1 MKTKSNMIVTKPNNE
16 WEKKFNKLIE
26 TYEKDAGFTVG
37 GCLYGEMTDFIS
49 KTLQQQR
56 EEVIEEIKNHEFY
69 IPQGHTTR
77 YFKLDDKDLEFLKK
91 ENK

>member
-1 MKTKSNMIVTKPNNE
+1 MTTKE
-16 WEKKFNKLIE
+16 EFKKLFPYNGIIIE
-26 TYEKDAGFTVG
+26 DNGQKYSLDDIWSYFQ
-37 GCLYGEMTDFIS
+37 S
-49 KTLQQQR
+49 KQQR

>member
-1 MKTKSNMIVTKPNNE
+1 M
-16 WEKKFNKLIE
+16 
-26 TYEKDAGFTVG
+26 
-37 GCLYGEMTDFIS
+37 
-49 KTLQQQR
+49 
-56 EEVIEEIKNHEFY
+56 IEEIKNHEFY